1 MQWARELIKF
11 LRSKEIKLVYNM
23 SRNLEL
29 IKMCYILMKISV
41 FFVRRTYIFF
51 GEFDDDNIALEQQWG
66 YQCICVHIC
75 IVQVSQSYL

>member
-41 FFVRRTYIFF
+41 FFCATHIYFF
-51 GEFDDDNIALEQQWG
+51 WG
-66 YQCICVHIC
+66 IWWW
-75 IVQVSQSYL
+75 